1 MDRSTTEFKR
11 SSEQLYFL
19 SKHLLL
25 QKPIIFTFNQ
35 TKCYSLSYIRHKIH
49 STQDTDTDQVQVNYE
64 F

>member
-1 MDRSTTEFKR
+1 MHRSTTKFKR
-11 SSEQLYFL
+11 SSEKLFL

-35 TKCYSLSYIRHKIH
+35 TKCYSLSYIQHKIH